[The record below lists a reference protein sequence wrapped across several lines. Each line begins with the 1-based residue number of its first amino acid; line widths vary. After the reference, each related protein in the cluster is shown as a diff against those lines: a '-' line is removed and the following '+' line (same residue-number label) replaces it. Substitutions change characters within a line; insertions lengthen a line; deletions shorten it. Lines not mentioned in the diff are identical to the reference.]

1 MMSTDSLAFT
11 EFEEGI
17 TFDVDDPDFVNSNI
31 PTSSDTS
38 NTKAKNINKKN
49 CSLEALGEYILLW
62 SHELTP

>member
-31 PTSSDTS
+31 TTSPATS
-38 NTKAKNINKKN
+38 AMKATNNNKS
-49 CSLEALGEYILLW
+49 CSLEALGE
-62 SHELTP
+62 

>member
-31 PTSSDTS
+31 TTSPATS
-38 NTKAKNINKKN
+38 ATKATNNNKS
-49 CSLEALGEYILLW
+49 CSLEALGE
-62 SHELTP
+62 